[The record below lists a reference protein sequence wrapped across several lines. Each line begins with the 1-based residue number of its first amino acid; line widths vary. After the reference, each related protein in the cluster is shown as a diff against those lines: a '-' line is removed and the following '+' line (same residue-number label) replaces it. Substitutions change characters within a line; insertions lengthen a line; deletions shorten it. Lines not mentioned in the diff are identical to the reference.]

1 MTWPILLPL
10 FKESIIIKE
19 EVESQGIEA
28 TCLLY
33 VAELPNNQ
41 FLSPLLPIPF
51 SPFAFSFSFLSLF
64 LLLWACGYPVLPPQ
78 PLAGLF
84 RARLPALGLIGMSQP
99 KS

>member
-1 MTWPILLPL
+1 VTWPILLPL

-64 LLLWACGYPVLPPQ
+64 LLLNYKNAPPHQVALPH
-78 PLAGLF
+78 LLNSSFIALF
-84 RARLPALGLIGMSQP
+84 INHFF
-99 KS
+99 